1 MIIKF
6 QNNYSAGEITVTED
20 GTTRDHVDAFTAALI
35 AEGFGINS
43 IISAYQAIAEEL
55 GEADG
60 HRMDV

>member
-6 QNNYSAGEITVTED
+6 QNGQVGGEITVDED

-35 AEGFGINS
+35 ADGFYISG

-60 HRMDV
+60 HR

>member
-1 MIIKF
+1 MILKF
-6 QNNYSAGEITVTED
+6 QNKQLVGEITVD
-20 GTTRDHVDAFTAALI
+20 DDANTRDHVDAFTAALI